1 MTTKTSKRKD
11 YTQLAFAVVQ
21 QATGE
26 VEPAPE
32 LTGKSPIAQG
42 GERRQGQAEKLTPEE
57 RSEVAKK
64 AADARWNNNLI

>member
-42 GERRQGQAEKLTPEE
+42 GR
-57 RSEVAKK
+57 K
-64 AADARWNNNLI
+64 AARPGREAYAGRAVRGRQESR